1 MTGQMCINPR
11 DLMWTLPKRAACR
24 GAEPAGLRGCAV
36 YHQGRDWDGMGQLA
50 EGGALPKSRESHQG
64 ESLQKKKYSERII
77 FKHLTGDLKAI
88 LNQGQQ
94 IRTLLLFFPFL
105 SSHPLIPK
113 GSEAQSSKLGK
124 RSREQREIS
133 HQKSGLD
140 YLGLDKLNSIEIG
153 FAN

>member
-1 MTGQMCINPR
+1 M
-11 DLMWTLPKRAACR
+11 D
-24 GAEPAGLRGCAV
+24 PA
-36 YHQGRDWDGMGQLA
+36 Q
-50 EGGALPKSRESHQG
+50 EG
-64 ESLQKKKYSERII
+64 SLQGCRARRTKRLCSISPGQRLRRDGAAGRGRSTAQIKGVPPGGVSAKKKYSERII